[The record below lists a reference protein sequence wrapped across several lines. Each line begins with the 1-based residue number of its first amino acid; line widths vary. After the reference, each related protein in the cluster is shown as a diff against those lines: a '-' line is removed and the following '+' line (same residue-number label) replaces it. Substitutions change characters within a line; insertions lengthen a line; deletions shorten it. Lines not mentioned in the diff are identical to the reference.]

1 MSDVNSDRVRAEGDP
16 VADTVGTSLD
26 HLIGSWSDAE
36 AAEIE
41 RALKH
46 FETIDDA
53 MWESCSTR
61 TRTGAPTPP
70 PASPH
75 PRENP
80 CVS

>member
-1 MSDVNSDRVRAEGDP
+1 MSARNSDRTQVEGDP

-26 HLIGSWSDAE
+26 HLIGSWSEEE

-46 FETIDDA
+46 FETTDAA

-70 PASPH
+70 PASSH

-80 CVS
+80 

>member
-1 MSDVNSDRVRAEGDP
+1 MNVENGDRVPVEGDS

-26 HLIGSWSDAE
+26 HLIGSWSDEE

-41 RALKH
+41 RAPKH
-46 FETIDDA
+46 FETIDAA

-70 PASPH
+70 PASSH

-80 CVS
+80 